1 MDIYLENDSLFD
13 RADTICLSEHL
24 PKLSSYYVDESFRCF
39 DINSN
44 KAMISI

>member
-24 PKLSSYYVDESFRCF
+24 PKLSSHYVDERFFRAEHHNIFHAEC
-39 DINSN
+39 
-44 KAMISI
+44 